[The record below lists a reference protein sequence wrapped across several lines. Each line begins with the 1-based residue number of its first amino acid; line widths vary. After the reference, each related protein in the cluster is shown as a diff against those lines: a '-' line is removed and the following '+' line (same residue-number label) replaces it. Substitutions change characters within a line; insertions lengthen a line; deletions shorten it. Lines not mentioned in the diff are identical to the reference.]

1 MSISRTPWSPEDT
14 PDIEQSSKSLF
25 CDSDYL
31 VSKLLEKEMWEQYY
45 KLEQRFDDVNF
56 GDSYYLSWN
65 YDVHLNTPRMSQTK

>member
-45 KLEQRFDDVNF
+45 KLEQCFDDVNF
-56 GDSYYLSWN
+56 GDYYYLSWN